1 VQNKDRSELEHVWS
15 VIGHDLTTPLL
26 VINSNLDHMDK
37 QLLPQLLDA
46 YKKAKD
52 AGLDIP
58 FITNAQLE
66 HYQEI
71 LSNTQSVVENIRQN
85 VARWNHQLLSKH
97 SRVSNH
103 PVEIV
108 KCIKDAIKNYQ
119 TSYSLKDK
127 SRIHIDL
134 HEATVLGDEDMI
146 QYTIFELLT
155 NAEYAIEADSSD
167 QNASVFISSN
177 KDDNNYHLKIKN
189 KCLPINS
196 SDVERFFDPYFSN
209 KTSHIGL
216 GLTFCKQAMQ
226 NMQGNITCHIKD
238 DGKMI
243 ELELTFQLAK
253 I

>member
-1 VQNKDRSELEHVWS
+1 MQNKDRSELEHVWA
-15 VIGHDLTTPLL
+15 VIGHDLATPLQ
-26 VINSNLDHMDK
+26 VIHSNLSHMDTG
-37 QLLPQLLDA
+37 LLPILLDT
-46 YKKAKD
+46 YKKAKA
-52 AGLDIP
+52 AGLDIQYIAP
-58 FITNAQLE
+58 AQLA
-66 HYQEI
+66 HFQGV
-71 LSNTQSVVENIRQN
+71 LSSTQSVVDDVRQK

-97 SRVSNH
+97 FNRPNH

-134 HEATVLGDEDMI
+134 QEATVLGDEDMI
-146 QYTIFELLT
+146 QYVIFELLT
-155 NAEYAIEADSSD
+155 NAEYAIEAGGSD
-167 QNASVFISSN
+167 VNANVLISSS

-196 SDVERFFDPYFSN
+196 SEVEKFFDPYFSN

-226 NMQGNITCHIKD
+226 NMQGKITCHTEN

-243 ELELTFQLAK
+243 ELELLFQVAK
-253 I
+253 T

>member
-1 VQNKDRSELEHVWS
+1 MQNKDRSELEHVWA
-15 VIGHDLTTPLL
+15 VVGHDLASPLQVIHSNLNHIDKDLLPLL
-26 VINSNLDHMDK
+26 LDT
-37 QLLPQLLDA
+37 

-58 FITNAQLE
+58 FIRPAQLV
-66 HYQEI
+66 HYREI
-71 LSNTQSVVENIRQN
+71 LSSTQSVVDEVRQK

-97 SRVSNH
+97 FRSSNH

-134 HEATVLGDEDMI
+134 HEATVLGDADII
-146 QYTIFELLT
+146 QYIIFELLT
-155 NAEYAIEADSSD
+155 NAEYAIEAIGSD
-167 QNASVFISSN
+167 ENIPVFISSS
-177 KDDNNYHLKIKN
+177 KDDNNYHVKIKN
-189 KCLPINS
+189 KCLAVNS
-196 SDVERFFDPYFSN
+196 TDVEKFFDPYFSN

-226 NMQGNITCHIKD
+226 SMQGNITCHTTD